1 MVSKRAKRR
10 GGVDG
15 ESPDQQ
21 LRDEHELVL
30 VVVEAMEREVAFI
43 EREGRVH
50 TKRVAQMVDFTR
62 NFTDGCHHAKEE
74 RLLFPLLEER
84 ERSAGG
90 PVSVMLSE
98 HEAGRQ
104 AIRAIDEA
112 LPRANEDAAARAAVA
127 ENLGLYADLLRLHI
141 NKENTVLFPLADRIL
156 GGRRPGTSGGRVRTR
171 RAGGDRRRRARALP
185 RAGARA
191 WSRVSGRV
199 TARGWTV
206 PQADPLPSAVGSQR
220 CCTA

>member
-1 MVSKRAKRR
+1 M
-10 GGVDG
+10 G
-15 ESPDQQ
+15 ESPTQQ

-50 TKRVAQMVDFTR
+50 TERVAQMVDFTR

-84 ERSAGG
+84 ERAAGG

-112 LPRANEDAAARAAVA
+112 LPRANEDTAARAAVA
-127 ENLGLYADLLRLHI
+127 ENLGLYAHLLRLHI

-156 GGRRPGTSGGRVRTR
+156 GDDDQARLAVEFERVEKEETG
-171 RAGGDRRRRARALP
+171 AGVHERYHAL
-185 RAGARA
+185 AHELGHESSDA
-191 WSRVSGRV
+191 
-199 TARGWTV
+199 
-206 PQADPLPSAVGSQR
+206 
-220 CCTA
+220 